1 MNNDNTTIIKNE
13 MFNTFDH
20 CAKYVIEMKKGENN
34 KLFYIITSNVRVSLT
49 LTLTLMY
56 LFSLHKVKLT
66 KWSFKICFNVKIN
79 RLCSIRLFAVLRG
92 VSILYCVQYAQS
104 TALYCTV
111 CIALERDLDTKWH
124 LSECSD
130 SQKSYFACRRKLGG
144 SMSGDLGHMMS
155 GVGRMVSWSA

>member
-66 KWSFKICFNVKIN
+66 K
-79 RLCSIRLFAVLRG
+79 
-92 VSILYCVQYAQS
+92 
-104 TALYCTV
+104 
-111 CIALERDLDTKWH
+111 
-124 LSECSD
+124 
-130 SQKSYFACRRKLGG
+130 
-144 SMSGDLGHMMS
+144 
-155 GVGRMVSWSA
+155 